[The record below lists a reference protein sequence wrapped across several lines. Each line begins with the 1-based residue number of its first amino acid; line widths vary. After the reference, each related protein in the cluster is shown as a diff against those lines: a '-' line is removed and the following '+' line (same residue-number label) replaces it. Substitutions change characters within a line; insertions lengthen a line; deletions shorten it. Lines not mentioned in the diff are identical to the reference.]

1 MSWTAD
7 VLDGYQRA
15 DLALPAA
22 APAPGEPA
30 TELVGT
36 LVRRV
41 PVCSSRA
48 VLYLHGWNDYFFQT
62 HVGDFFASLGYDFY
76 ALDLRRYGRSLR
88 PEQLHGYIANLSD
101 YDAEID
107 AAVARIRRRHS
118 GVVLY
123 GHSTGGLIAALWADS
138 HPGEVDG
145 IILNAP
151 WLDLQAAPMWRA
163 IAPPLV
169 TGFGARNPGAVLP
182 VPDDDGVYARAL
194 HASQGGEWEYDLDWK
209 APGPV
214 PIRAGWL
221 AAVLRGHERVAVGLD
236 LDVPVLVLASTRSDF
251 GRRWRE
257 DLRRVDTVLDVE
269 QIAARS
275 VRLGSIVTLI
285 RFEDALHDVTLSSK
299 PVRRRV
305 FAEVRRWVA
314 AYLA

>member
-1 MSWTAD
+1 M
-7 VLDGYQRA
+7 
-15 DLALPAA
+15 
-22 APAPGEPA
+22 
-30 TELVGT
+30 
-36 LVRRV
+36 
-41 PVCSSRA
+41 
-48 VLYLHGWNDYFFQT
+48 YLHGWNDYFFQT

-88 PEQLHGYIANLSD
+88 PEQLPGYIANLSD

-107 AAVARIRRRHS
+107 AAMARIRRRHS

-123 GHSTGGLIAALWADS
+123 GHSTGGLIAGLWADS

-151 WLDLQAAPMWRA
+151 WLDLQATPMWRT

-182 VPDDDGVYARAL
+182 VPDDGGVYARAL
-194 HASQGGEWEYDLDWK
+194 HASLNGEWEYDLNWK
-209 APGPV
+209 EPGPV

-251 GRRWRE
+251 GRRWRD
-257 DLRRVDTVLDVE
+257 DLRRVDSVLDVE

-285 RFEDALHDVTLSSK
+285 RFEDALHDVTLSAK

-305 FAEVRRWVA
+305 FAEIRRWVA